1 MDHFTSDGLELAFI
15 DEGHRDG
22 ACVLLLHGF
31 ASSMR
36 VNWSE
41 TGWVKTLAD
50 AGFRVLAYDHR
61 AHGGSAKPTDPEA
74 YRPARMA
81 GDAVALLDHLGVA
94 RAAVFGYSMGARV
107 AAFAALLAPERFSRV
122 VFGGLGIGLVKGTG
136 DWDTIADA
144 LLAASLDDVTDPRGR
159 MFRAFA
165 DKTKSDRAALAACIS
180 TSRQELTPADV
191 GRIFQPT
198 LIGVGTR
205 DDIAGSAQ
213 ELAALIPHAV
223 AFGIEGRDHM
233 LAVGDKNF
241 KEEVV
246 RFLREDD

>member
-1 MDHFTSDGLELAFI
+1 MAHFTSDGLELAYI
-15 DEGHRDG
+15 DEGLREG

-36 VNWSE
+36 VNWID
-41 TGWVKTLAD
+41 TGWVKTLTD
-50 AGFRVLAYDHR
+50 AGFRVLAFDHR
-61 AHGGSAKPTDPEA
+61 AHGGSAKPGDPEA

-81 GDAVALLDHLGVA
+81 GDAVALLDHLGIV

-107 AAFAALLAPERFSRV
+107 AAFAALATPDRFSRL
-122 VFGGLGIGLVKGTG
+122 VFGGLGIGLVEGTG

-144 LLAASLDDVTDPRGR
+144 LLAPSLDDVSDVRGR

-165 DKTKSDRAALAACIS
+165 DRTQSDRRALAACIS
-180 TSRQELTPADV
+180 TSREELTPADV
-191 GRIFQPT
+191 GRIVQPT

-213 ELAALIPHAV
+213 ELAALIPGAK
-223 AFGIEGRDHM
+223 AFDIEGRDHM
-233 LAVGDKNF
+233 LSVGDRSF
-241 KEEVV
+241 KQEVV
-246 RFLREDD
+246 RFLREGD